1 MVAHF
6 FIWRKQ
12 VENKRKELEKLPL
25 YQLRQKGREV
35 GVKSPTTYKKKD
47 LIDAIINV
55 LEGKVLPEKTNR
67 GRPAMSSFETRKT
80 KKQTK
85 DIEKRIDKALLKLKK
100 LLLEIL
106 VN

>member
-1 MVAHF
+1 
-6 FIWRKQ
+6 
-12 VENKRKELEKLPL
+12 
-25 YQLRQKGREV
+25 
-35 GVKSPTTYKKKD
+35 
-47 LIDAIINV
+47 
-55 LEGKVLPEKTNR
+55 
-67 GRPAMSSFETRKT
+67 MSSFETRKT